1 MHSAILPGQNIR
13 VLRRE
18 KGMSLKALAVAAGLS
33 PGHLGEIERGRR
45 KPSLSALFR
54 ISDALGTSASVL
66 LSPVDARYTLL
77 MGMISELP
85 EDEQNRLYKV
95 VEPLVRHL
103 LGQ

>member
-13 VLRRE
+13 DLRRE
-18 KGMSLKALAVAAGLS
+18 KVMSRKAVAAGLS
-33 PGHLGEIERGRR
+33 PGHLGEIERGKR

-54 ISDALGTSASVL
+54 ISDALGTSPGVL
-66 LSPVDARYTLL
+66 LSPIDARYALL
-77 MGMISELP
+77 MVMISELP
-85 EDEQNRLYKV
+85 EDEQNRLYEV